1 MAFVARKDE
10 LRVLDDLVRAAADGR
25 GGALVVAGEAGM
37 GKSALV
43 DAAVGGLDGWLV
55 LRAAGTE
62 FERDLPYAALHQLCT
77 SVIRHRDG
85 LPAVQRQALE
95 SVFGLGGGT
104 TPDPLT
110 IGLAVLGLLHQLA
123 QVQPV
128 CCAVDDVQW
137 VDAGT
142 RKVLG
147 FVARRVAAERIAVVL
162 AERSPSVERGPSVER
177 SPSAEPGFTDLPRLP
192 MPGLG
197 DAEARALLRSAARA
211 DLDGEVLERIL
222 AEAGGNP
229 LALLELG
236 HRTGPLG
243 LPAGSDAVPRANVVD
258 ALEDRFARRVREL
271 PSAARSLVVLAAA
284 EPVGDLG
291 LVRRAAH
298 LLALDPAEL
307 TAAED
312 EGLISLG
319 PRLCFRHPLVR
330 SGAYRSATPGTRRRV
345 HAALAEATDAETDP
359 DRRAWHRAHSV
370 VDTDEDV
377 ATELVGSAGRAQWR
391 SGLAAAA
398 AFLERAAQL
407 TPDPARQGERM
418 LAAARARLNSGAPA
432 QARELLA
439 QAERRPLE
447 PADRADARLQ
457 RALIEFHVA
466 RSPEATVALV
476 DAAAGLPPDRARETY
491 LEAFSS
497 SMFVDRLPGRLRQL
511 GTRIREQAPRRV
523 DESRPV
529 DLLLD
534 ALLDQVLA
542 PVEEAVPTMRR
553 AVAAFRTATSP
564 WWMELACLM
573 ALDLGDDE
581 FAEVL
586 SARQVELARE
596 QGAFAVLSQALR
608 VHAITRTV
616 FGRYE
621 EAAASLEEAH
631 AIDEAAGTVSLSFA
645 ELVLA
650 GWRGDAD
657 RVGGLRATMRRRIG
671 RDEAVGELYA
681 TAVLRNGLADYA
693 AALETGL
700 ASRKQEREGSYVVWG
715 LDQEFVEAAVRA
727 GRPEECA
734 AAMARLEALARTG
747 RTAWAEARYRLAQAL
762 LDPTAESTD
771 ARYLEAIDLFSR
783 TEVRAYYGRTRLMY
797 GEWLRRAGRRAE
809 ARVELQAAHETLTAA
824 GVTAFAE
831 RAARELV
838 ATGQRPRRDGA
849 NPLELLTAQERLIV
863 GKVAGGATSKEVAA
877 ALFLSPRTIDTH
889 LRNSYRKLGI
899 SSRRQL
905 RELQL

>member
-1 MAFVARKDE
+1 
-10 LRVLDDLVRAAADGR
+10 
-25 GGALVVAGEAGM
+25 
-37 GKSALV
+37 
-43 DAAVGGLDGWLV
+43 
-55 LRAAGTE
+55 
-62 FERDLPYAALHQLCT
+62 
-77 SVIRHRDG
+77 
-85 LPAVQRQALE
+85 
-95 SVFGLGGGT
+95 
-104 TPDPLT
+104 
-110 IGLAVLGLLHQLA
+110 
-123 QVQPV
+123 
-128 CCAVDDVQW
+128 
-137 VDAGT
+137 
-142 RKVLG
+142 
-147 FVARRVAAERIAVVL
+147 
-162 AERSPSVERGPSVER
+162 
-177 SPSAEPGFTDLPRLP
+177 
-192 MPGLG
+192 
-197 DAEARALLRSAARA
+197 
-211 DLDGEVLERIL
+211 
-222 AEAGGNP
+222 
-229 LALLELG
+229 
-236 HRTGPLG
+236 
-243 LPAGSDAVPRANVVD
+243 
-258 ALEDRFARRVREL
+258 
-271 PSAARSLVVLAAA
+271 
-284 EPVGDLG
+284 
-291 LVRRAAH
+291 
-298 LLALDPAEL
+298 
-307 TAAED
+307 
-312 EGLISLG
+312 
-319 PRLCFRHPLVR
+319 
-330 SGAYRSATPGTRRRV
+330 
-345 HAALAEATDAETDP
+345 
-359 DRRAWHRAHSV
+359 
-370 VDTDEDV
+370 
-377 ATELVGSAGRAQWR
+377 
-391 SGLAAAA
+391 
-398 AFLERAAQL
+398 
-407 TPDPARQGERM
+407 
-418 LAAARARLNSGAPA
+418 
-432 QARELLA
+432 
-439 QAERRPLE
+439 
-447 PADRADARLQ
+447 
-457 RALIEFHVA
+457 
-466 RSPEATVALV
+466 
-476 DAAAGLPPDRARETY
+476 
-491 LEAFSS
+491 
-497 SMFVDRLPGRLRQL
+497 
-511 GTRIREQAPRRV
+511 
-523 DESRPV
+523 
-529 DLLLD
+529 
-534 ALLDQVLA
+534 
-542 PVEEAVPTMRR
+542 
-553 AVAAFRTATSP
+553 
-564 WWMELACLM
+564 
-573 ALDLGDDE
+573 
-581 FAEVL
+581 
-586 SARQVELARE
+586 VELARE

-838 ATGQRPRRDGA
+838 ATGQRPRRGGA

-863 GKVAGGATSKEVAA
+863 GKVAGGATSKEAAA